1 METSTKDI
9 GLSNIV
15 GKLRDIGSREKLLEE
30 RYNILGK
37 KISLIEE
44 NMLHNEKEFNKELK
58 LLSEEILE
66 VKRIIAELKE
76 KIMGIVM
83 DLSKAATVEDY
94 QEIKAYLS
102 ILMESME

>member
-58 LLSEEILE
+58 LLSEEIL
-66 VKRIIAELKE
+66 KE